1 MSFESSDPVF
11 ETVDL
16 GYEISHELRNVGIVT
31 RGSNSIDAV
40 AVGTGGF
47 PAQVLVAIVAHFRTG
62 HVLVALGVSCSSPGM
77 GPIDISG

>member
-1 MSFESSDPVF
+1 MSFEPRDPVF
-11 ETVDL
+11 ETVDP
-16 GYEISHELRNVGIVT
+16 GCEIFHELRNVGIVT

-40 AVGTGGF
+40 PVGTGGF

-62 HVLVALGVSCSSPGM
+62 HVLVALGVSRSNPEM